1 MKRFFSSLI
10 LIIIALVAGFWLGK
24 TDVLQGTWAGDTLS
38 TIVEKIPSPE
48 LFKTIDIGEGS
59 LKKAT
64 SLPTSQPQESSK
76 AVDEP
81 NKEINEKT
89 ETIDYQLLEKTIF
102 DLLNQ
107 VRRDNDLPTLTK
119 NAQLKKAARKR
130 AKETEESFSH
140 TRPDGRE
147 TFTILDEEDYQ
158 YAYQLVGEN
167 LGMATNY
174 LDETGMAKLL
184 SNGWVNSPG
193 HYENMIRKEF
203 EEVGIGVSFD
213 GENIYAV
220 QLFGTPR
227 GN

>member
-1 MKRFFSSLI
+1 MKRFFSSLF
-10 LIIIALVAGFWLGK
+10 LIILALIVGFWLGK
-24 TDVLQGTWAGDTLS
+24 TNVLQGTWAGDTLS

-48 LFKTIDIGEGS
+48 SFKTIDLGEGS
-59 LKKAT
+59 LKKET
-64 SLPTSQPQESSK
+64 SAPTSQPQESVVVS
-76 AVDEP
+76 EP
-81 NKEINEKT
+81 NKEINET
-89 ETIDYQLLEKTIF
+89 TATIDYPLLEKTIF

-107 VRRDNDLPTLTK
+107 VRRDNDLPELTE
-119 NAQLKKAARKR
+119 NNQLKKAARKR

-140 TRPDGRE
+140 TRPDGSD
-147 TFTILDEEDYQ
+147 TFTILDEADYQ
-158 YAYQLVGEN
+158 YVYQLVGEN

-213 GENIYAV
+213 GENVYAV

-227 GN
+227 AN